1 MIAPRTDSRP
11 RRDYIDWARG
21 LAVLVMIEAHTT
33 DAWTRAASKK
43 SDAFRD
49 AAILGGFAAPMFLWL
64 AGVALALAAAR
75 VARGK
80 GPLAAAD
87 TICRR
92 GLEIFILAFLFRLQ
106 AFIVTPGSHPV
117 TLFRVDILN
126 VMGPAIVAAGMI
138 WGLNRT
144 RGGVVASLTIAT
156 TATAMLTPLIRTSP
170 AVDMLPTWLQWYVR
184 PSADHAT
191 FTLFPWVGFVFAGGA
206 CGALIAAA
214 DDLKS
219 ERRLQAMFAAIGA
232 ALLALGYVASGR
244 PSMYRGSSFWTTSP
258 TWFAMRV
265 GILMLGL
272 SVVYACARLAAHRGI
287 RGEALGRLGRHS
299 LLIYWVHVEL
309 VYGYA
314 TWPIHRRLPLWGT
327 MVAFVVFTALM
338 YRVIDLR
345 DRLVSA
351 WRMMFHRFFAASTA
365 LGK

>member
-11 RRDYIDWARG
+11 RRAYIDWARG

-75 VARGK
+75 VAREK
-80 GPLAAAD
+80 GPLAATHA
-87 TICRR
+87 ICRR

-106 AFIVTPGSHPV
+106 AFIVSPGSHPV

-138 WGLNRT
+138 WGLSRT
-144 RGGVVASLTIAT
+144 TSGVVVSLAIAAA
-156 TATAMLTPLIRTSP
+156 ATAMLTPLIRTSA

-184 PSADHAT
+184 PSGDHTT

-214 DDLKS
+214 AGIEG
-219 ERRLQAMFAAIGA
+219 ERRLQAMLAAIGA
-232 ALLALGYVASGR
+232 ALVALGYVASGR
-244 PSMYRGSSFWTTSP
+244 PSIYPESSFWTTSP

-272 SVVYACARLAAHRGI
+272 SVVYACARLAAHHGI

-299 LLIYWVHVEL
+299 LLIYWIHVEI
-309 VYGYA
+309 VYGYL
-314 TWPIHRRLPLWGT
+314 TWPIHRLLPLWGT
-327 MVAFVVFTALM
+327 MFACVVFTLLM
-338 YRVIDLR
+338 YRAIDLR

-351 WRMMFHRFFAASTA
+351 WRMRLRHFLAASA
-365 LGK
+365 VLGK